1 MEAAVTKLMMLVG
14 LLASFALFDPMKVMD
29 NLGPQASLLGW
40 KIKSNLD
47 VARAFPQ
54 WEFFRGR

>member
-1 MEAAVTKLMMLVG
+1 MTKLMMLVG

-40 KIKSNLD
+40 KIRSNLD
-47 VARAFPQ
+47 IARAFPQ